1 VSTPPFFLVEA
12 LPDGARA
19 VLDGPEGR
27 HAATVKRLR
36 PGEAVLLGDGRG
48 GLAYAV
54 VAAVARDVVTCE
66 ITDRS
71 TVPPPSPRIVLA
83 QALVKGERGELAV
96 ELATEAGV
104 DAIVPWT
111 AARCVARWAEGLRR
125 DKGLARWRTTVRE
138 AAKQARRPWVPSVAE
153 PESTR
158 ALAERVAAAFCALVL
173 HEGAALTLADAP
185 IPLAVA
191 PSGLGRAPS
200 DAAPSGGAPSRRGRD
215 GAGRVAGVDRPDG
228 ESAGRDGA
236 GGDLLLV
243 VGPEGGITD
252 DELGALTAA
261 GATAVRLGPE
271 VLRAS
276 TAAAVALGAL
286 GVLTGRW
293 AALPPPTAAG

>member
-1 VSTPPFFLVEA
+1 MTPPLFLVER
-12 LPDGARA
+12 LPEGETAR
-19 VLDGPEGR
+19 LDGPEGR

-36 PGEAVLLGDGRG
+36 PGESVLLGDGQ
-48 GLAYAV
+48 GLLAHAV
-54 VAAVARDVVTCE
+54 VTATGRDVVECA

-71 TVPPPSPRIVLA
+71 TVPAPSPRIVLA
-83 QALVKGERGELAV
+83 QALVKGDRGELAV

-111 AARCVARWAEGLRR
+111 AARCVARWADGPRG
-125 DKGLARWRTTVRE
+125 DKGLARWRTTARE

-158 ALAERVAAAFCALVL
+158 ALAVRVAAASCALVL
-173 HEGAALTLADAP
+173 HESAALTLADV
-185 IPLAVA
+185 PLTTA
-191 PSGLGRAPS
+191 
-200 DAAPSGGAPSRRGRD
+200 
-215 GAGRVAGVDRPDG
+215 GAGPAARPQPAGHPAPAAAEVRPG
-228 ESAGRDGA
+228 PQVLA
-236 GGDLLLV
+236 DLVLV

-252 DELGALTAA
+252 DELVALTEA

-293 AALPPPTAAG
+293 APRPIPTAASAP